1 MSAPSSDGTTEP
13 VWRRKKLWEMT
24 PEEWE
29 SLCDGCGKC
38 CLHKIQYEDTGQ
50 LCYTNVACKL
60 LDLGTCKCSRYETRQ
75 RYVPDCVQ
83 LSPEN
88 IAELAWMP
96 STCAYRLLSEGK
108 ELYDWHPLIS
118 GDPDSVHRA
127 GQSVLGK
134 AVPEK
139 KAWSLEHHIV
149 DWPM

>member
-13 VWRRKKLWEMT
+13 FWRRKQLEEMT

-108 ELYDWHPLIS
+108 
-118 GDPDSVHRA
+118 
-127 GQSVLGK
+127 
-134 AVPEK
+134 
-139 KAWSLEHHIV
+139 
-149 DWPM
+149 